1 MSDLNTML
9 REQARTG
16 LQTQLD
22 TAVTNGDT
30 EAARKITADIT
41 KLEIQLQP
49 KAPPFGDTEILAA
62 IDTKAPW
69 FGTDPKRS
77 AKAVEFGKTMN
88 PKKFATAEAFAEA
101 VIKAVDE
108 EFKPAGKAAP
118 IAGDDTDDE
127 DADGDDENTGG
138 DEGGSKKPSEPK
150 PKRTDA
156 PGEAEAGRGSAAGRK
171 GPWAKLSDAP
181 RDVQSEINR
190 TADKFAGKT
199 KEAREKFVANAL
211 GAHYTQHLRNKKGK

>member
-9 REQARTG
+9 REHARTG

-22 TAVTNGDT
+22 AAVTNGDT
-30 EAARKITADIT
+30 DAARKITADIA

-49 KAPPFGDTEILAA
+49 KAPPFGDAEIRAA
-62 IDTKAPW
+62 IDAKAEW
-69 FGTDPKRS
+69 FGVDPKRS
-77 AKAVEFGKTMN
+77 AKAMEFGKTMN
-88 PKKFATAEAFAEA
+88 PGKFATAEAFADA

-118 IAGDDTDDE
+118 AAGDGEDEPDDE
-127 DADGDDENTGG
+127 EDDDGEG
-138 DEGGSKKPSEPK
+138 DGKTEKK

-156 PGEAEAGRGSAAGRK
+156 PGEADAGRGSAAGRK

-181 RDVQSEINR
+181 REVQTEINR

-199 KEAREKFVANAL
+199 KEAREKFITNAL
-211 GAHYTQHLRNKKGK
+211 GAHYAQHLRNKKGK